1 MIATSRR
8 AKQVDCCR
16 RCNHRWGAHTE
27 GRPSAFESWE
37 HPGNGTRQSSDP
49 KSRGKYLIQWRPK
62 TRDRVWIPCPTDK
75 QLVEPGYKWKSF
87 REPTASESTD
97 PNFVKQEDEATHEN
111 PDEAQNK
118 RSKRSKRAQRQ
129 FAQRDKY
136 RVWAGTIEEA
146 GLGSGMVLGSQ
157 CKQVT
162 SPLRCR
168 LIHVDHEVVCFAHW
182 FWVGS
187 SHSFQVG

>member
-1 MIATSRR
+1 MSQ
-8 AKQVDCCR
+8 AKRKEWSHQGDYEWSHQDRVSHISSEVAELVGFVQQSLPPLEVLGFG
-16 RCNHRWGAHTE
+16 CNLLRFCE
-27 GRPSAFESWE
+27 VR
-37 HPGNGTRQSSDP
+37 
-49 KSRGKYLIQWRPK
+49 LK

-87 REPTASESTD
+87 REPTASDTTD
-97 PNFVKQEDEATHEN
+97 PNFVQQEDKATHEN

-129 FAQRDKY
+129 FAHRDKY

-162 SPLRCR
+162 SP
-168 LIHVDHEVVCFAHW
+168 
-182 FWVGS
+182 
-187 SHSFQVG
+187 